1 MCAVEPASFNSDFL
15 RGFAFWE
22 AAFSSS
28 RFLGLADIAFGLR
41 NKELAH
47 IPVEAFEVIAV
58 AKQEIVITGSGSNI
72 ETLIGKRIVQE
83 FWILTAKAFCRQLDF
98 SLCSNLLPV
107 RRLPQ

>member
-1 MCAVEPASFNSDFL
+1 MCAVSASFNSDFL

-28 RFLGLADIAFGLR
+28 RFPGLADIAFGLR

-58 AKQEIVITGSGSNI
+58 AEQDVVITGSGSNI
-72 ETLIGKRIVQE
+72 GNYNREANRTDLGS
-83 FWILTAKAFCRQLDF
+83 LTAKAFCR
-98 SLCSNLLPV
+98 N
-107 RRLPQ
+107 